1 MKRTLLLV
9 GVALVSLISAPMVAR
24 AASPQTSAVAMLLGA
39 TRPGGELALFLRL
52 NGTPVRKGVIVS
64 AAGASTTNSSTAT
77 PFTITSGDVYEVV
90 CDAAAFCI
98 EGATASATYTAAAF
112 GVPIPAAGS
121 RFYVFAAGTSTTT
134 LACAGAA
141 AFNCAAFRME

>member
-1 MKRTLLLV
+1 MKRALFVAGLL
-9 GVALVSLISAPMVAR
+9 GVALVTTGMAVRSGVR
-24 AASPQTSAVAMLLGA
+24 AAVADAVLAA
-39 TRPGGELALFLRL
+39 NRPGGELALFLRL

-77 PFTITSGDVYEVV
+77 PFTITSGDVFEIV
-90 CDAAAFCI
+90 CDASAFCV
-98 EGATASATYTAAAF
+98 EGATASATYTNAAF
-112 GVPIPAAGS
+112 GVPISAGS
-121 RFYVFAAGTSTTT
+121 SRSFVFAAGSSTTT